1 MKRIL
6 RYFLTLFLLFTVSVE
21 TALAQ
26 QMNIREQ
33 HEVKRKETIFGI
45 SRMYGITIQELI
57 NANPVMNTPG
67 YELKKGDIINIPW
80 PANQPQSDQPQQP
93 TAVTEQPMANSQR
106 LRVGEQSSGMQP
118 TANRQQT
125 DVRNR
130 EIRVGVMLPL
140 HKINGDGKRMMEYYR
155 GILMACDSLRANGI
169 STDIRA
175 WNVAEESDI
184 RTFLDDPKAAECDV
198 IIGPLYSKMM
208 KPLSDFV
215 TAHDIRLFIPF
226 SINTHETLVNRN
238 IFQVYQ
244 AHTEQNEQFI
254 NHFMESFSDTH
265 PVFIDCNDTTSQKGI
280 FTFGLRRR
288 LEAKDIAYKITNL
301 NSSEAAFFKSFDVN
315 KRNMV
320 ILNTARSKELNAAM
334 AKLNGLRLSHPELQI
349 SVFGYT
355 EWMLLT
361 RHQLE
366 NFYKFDTYIPATFH
380 TDLQSP
386 RTKRFQTK
394 YRWNFHSDLMN
405 SLPRF
410 AITGFDHAYFLL
422 KGLHIF
428 GKNFTGGAGMVGYK
442 PIQTPLHFERLG
454 NGGLQNRSVV
464 FVHYL
469 PEKKTE
475 TITF

>member
-1 MKRIL
+1 MKRLL
-6 RYFLTLFLLFTVSVE
+6 RYFLPLFLLFTVSVE

-26 QMNIREQ
+26 QSNIREQ
-33 HEVKRKETIFGI
+33 HQVKRKETIFGI

-67 YELKKGDIINIPW
+67 YELKKGDVINIPW

-93 TAVTEQPMANSQR
+93 TATAQQPTVNSQTP
-106 LRVGEQSSGMQP
+106 VVNSPAATQK
-118 TANRQQT
+118 T
-125 DVRNR
+125 DLRNR

-169 STDIRA
+169 STDIYA
-175 WNVAEESDI
+175 WNVAEDTDI
-184 RTFLDDPKAAECDV
+184 RTFLDDSHAADCDV
-198 IIGPLYSKMM
+198 IIGPLYSKMV
-208 KPLSDFV
+208 KPLSDFA
-215 TAHDIRLFIPF
+215 TAHDIRIFIPF

-244 AHTEQNEQFI
+244 THSEQNELFI

-288 LEAKDIAYKITNL
+288 LEAKSIDYKITNL
-301 NSSEAAFFKSFDVN
+301 NSSEAAFFKSFSPT

-320 ILNTARSKELNAAM
+320 ILNTARGKELNAAM
-334 AKLNGLRLSHPELQI
+334 AKLNGLRLAHPELQI

-361 RHQLE
+361 RHHLE

-380 TDLQSP
+380 TDLQSA

-422 KGLHIF
+422 KGLHIY